1 MENRGAKNRMEL
13 KLIKYEINKL
23 HYEKIVPNRG
33 TELKANINTKTIKT
47 KEKNK
52 QKCDFDFLL
61 SAKDSDIN
69 NIVVE
74 ITGEFNVEGK
84 IESEQQ
90 FEFKALE
97 KIYPYIRSVVANLT
111 HSAEVNALF
120 LPVETIPVKKIDE

>member
-33 TELKANINTKTIKT
+33 TELKANINT
-47 KEKNK
+47 KNK